1 MEAAK
6 LYAVGRLA
14 YSAGLI
20 FAPAQVAGAWIGKDA
35 AAGAGA
41 QIGVRG
47 LAGRDVALA
56 VGLLAAARRGRGPRP
71 WLILCAIGDLAD
83 LLATLVAPP
92 DELPPNS
99 RVGTIALAG
108 GSAVVGGLLALRA
121 A

>member
-1 MEAAK
+1 MQAAK
-6 LYAVGRLA
+6 LYALGRLA

-20 FAPAQVAGAWIGKDA
+20 FAPASVAGAWIGKDA

-56 VGLLAAARRGRGPRP
+56 VGLLVAAGRGHGTRP
-71 WLILCAIGDLAD
+71 WCILCAVGDLAD
-83 LLATLVAPP
+83 LLATLVAPA
-92 DELPPNS
+92 DDLPANS

-108 GSAVVGGLLALRA
+108 GSAVVGGVLALRA